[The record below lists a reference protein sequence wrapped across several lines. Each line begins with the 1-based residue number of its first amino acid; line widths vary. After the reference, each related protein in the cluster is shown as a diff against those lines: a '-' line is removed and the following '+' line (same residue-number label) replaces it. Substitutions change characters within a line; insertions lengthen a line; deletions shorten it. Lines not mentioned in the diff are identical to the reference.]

1 LEGWGSALVSAA
13 TVTAIQDLVPV
24 FGPAFAPNHGAAAN
38 QAGFLRQALLVAFE
52 AGGLGHIYFLIFA
65 MRDKPK
71 K

>member
-1 LEGWGSALVSAA
+1 
-13 TVTAIQDLVPV
+13 LVPV

-52 AGGLGHIYFLIFA
+52 SGGLGHLDFLLFA
-65 MRDKPK
+65 RRDKLK